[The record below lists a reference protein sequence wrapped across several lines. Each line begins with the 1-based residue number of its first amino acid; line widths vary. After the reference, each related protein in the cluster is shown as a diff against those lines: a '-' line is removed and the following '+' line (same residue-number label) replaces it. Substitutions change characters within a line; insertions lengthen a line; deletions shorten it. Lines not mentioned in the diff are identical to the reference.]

1 MKKLLILLVA
11 MVALSASFVL
21 AQGIGSPDEECM
33 ALGFDFGVAKWECND
48 QTGAWTLFEG
58 DPNTIVTG
66 NCDVADWDVDATNA
80 TGIIVKAGDLE
91 HGGVHYAIWGTSGTV
106 DEEKDLSHITFCGDE
121 EYIPEFGLLT
131 GLAAFG
137 AAGAGYLFIRKKR

>member
-1 MKKLLILLVA
+1 MKKLLILF
-11 MVALSASFVL
+11 VALATLLVPSVI
-21 AQGIGSPDEECM
+21 AQGIGSPDVECTG
-33 ALGFDFGVAKWECND
+33 LGFDFGVAKWEC
-48 QTGAWTLFEG
+48 GAGGWSLSEG
-58 DPNTIVTG
+58 DANTIVTG
-66 NCDVADWDVDATNA
+66 SCDVADWDVDSTNA
-80 TGIIVKAGDLE
+80 TGIVVKAGNIE